1 MPVLDP
7 DAIARETNPQNP
19 SQVAISAG
27 REVLESWRRFIAER
41 VSFAIE
47 TTLAGVGPLV
57 RIREARDAGYLIH
70 VHYVAIDTREL
81 NIERVR
87 RRVRQGGHGIPERDI
102 RRRYERSLANAS
114 QVLALAERA
123 TLLDNSS
130 HQTNTIAEIESGKVS
145 WAARSLPAWA
155 SGILDDLNRA

>member
-27 REVLESWRRFIAER
+27 REVLEYWRRFIAGR

-47 TTLAGVGPLV
+47 TTLAGIGPLV
-57 RIREARDAGYLIH
+57 RIRQARDAGYLIH

-81 NIERVR
+81 NVERVR
-87 RRVRQGGHGIPERDI
+87 RRVLQGGHVIPERDI
-102 RRRYERSLANAS
+102 RRRYQRSLANSA
-114 QVLALAERA
+114 QVVSMAELAA
-123 TLLDNSS
+123 LLDNSS
-130 HQTNTIAEIESGKVS
+130 HQTITVAEIELGRVS
-145 WAARSLPAWA
+145 WTARSLPAWA
-155 SGILDDLNRA
+155 SGILDNLNKG